1 MSKQASSDKAPIA
14 TVKDCATSDLLAS
27 RGKEE
32 ATSGVFFF
40 FGSLPVDIYCE
51 IEAKKQNKR
60 LYIQMHSLHNN
71 NKRRLAEC

>member
-32 ATSGVFFF
+32 ATSGGFFF
-40 FGSLPVDIYCE
+40 FGSLPVEIYCE
-51 IEAKKQNKR
+51 IEAKNKTKGG
-60 LYIQMHSLHNN
+60 IFKCTVCTITTNVG
-71 NKRRLAEC
+71 